1 MVQKDQDNFEARKHA
16 VISACQKEK
25 IKYSYDD
32 PNMEIY
38 FEQYSEVSRGAYAD
52 FVEFLISQKDLRIKR
67 TSFLE
72 WINSLK
78 EDIHLGTDQN

>member
-1 MVQKDQDNFEARKHA
+1 
-16 VISACQKEK
+16 
-25 IKYSYDD
+25 
-32 PNMEIY
+32 MEIY